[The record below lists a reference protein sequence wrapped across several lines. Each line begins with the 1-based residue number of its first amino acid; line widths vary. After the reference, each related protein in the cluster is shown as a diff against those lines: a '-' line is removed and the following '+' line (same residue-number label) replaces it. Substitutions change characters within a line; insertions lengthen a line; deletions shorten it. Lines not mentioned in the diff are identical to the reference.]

1 LVAGTDFVRA
11 FDFGACRGG
20 DWGYYTGVQRLTLT
34 LAAIASIAPFAC
46 SAAGEHEGLPSVSS
60 TGGSSPMAGAGGVP
74 VPAGGSG
81 GTPASGGA
89 PLSSGGVPVATG
101 GTAPGQRDPSAF
113 AWPEANPDGGSARLC
128 KPGHYVGT
136 YKCTVTGPPGAP
148 AVALELTGPV
158 DLRLEQAQEG
168 EFLVVNGGT
177 LTTSAGLLQLVA
189 GLTGKLDCQTGRFEG
204 ALENGELSIPPFPPG
219 GTVGGTLEGAF
230 VPATSAMDGTWD
242 LEAGTAFPGYG
253 CEGPWTITWTGE

>member
-11 FDFGACRGG
+11 FDFSACRVRE
-20 DWGYYTGVQRLTLT
+20 WGYYTGVQRLTLA
-34 LAAIASIAPFAC
+34 LAAIASIAAYAC
-46 SAAGEHEGLPSVSS
+46 SAADEPGGFSS
-60 TGGSSPMAGAGGVP
+60 APNTGGSSPMPGSGGVP
-74 VPAGGSG
+74 LPSGGSG

-89 PLSSGGVPVATG
+89 PLSSGGAPQATG

-113 AWPEANPDGGSARLC
+113 TWPEANPDGGSARLC

-136 YKCTVTGPPGAP
+136 YKCTVTGPSGSIAGFD
-148 AVALELTGPV
+148 LTGPV

-177 LTTSAGLLQLVA
+177 LTTSAGALQLVA
-189 GLTGKLDCQTGRFEG
+189 GLTGKLDCQTGKFEG

-219 GTVGGTLEGAF
+219 GTVGGTLSGAF
-230 VPATSAMDGTWD
+230 QAATSAMDGTWD